1 MSEASLDAPST
12 SGPKPV
18 TWLDLVLYLV
28 GGIGV
33 FVLASIGVG
42 FLFTEISILASLTLY
57 LLNFVTLTGAVCLW
71 GVCRGKISWAGI
83 GLLPP
88 KLPWRWLLV
97 AVAASA
103 ALIPAR
109 IVLGYAALRLFEGG
123 VESVQARA
131 DVFLAG
137 ASFSWVN
144 FGLTLL
150 GAGMLAP
157 VAEELYFRGLIHG
170 WFKSRRFAFWLRVLF
185 SSTLFALAHFD
196 SFAVAVSSLVLGV
209 ANAVLYERSLTIWVP
224 IAMHVFTNSVAVT
237 LMYAA
242 LAVMEYF
249 PMVGG

>member
-1 MSEASLDAPST
+1 MSEASPDAS
-12 SGPKPV
+12 SILGPRSA

-33 FVLASIGVG
+33 FVLASTGAQ
-42 FLFTEISILASLTLY
+42 FLFAGTSILASLTLY
-57 LLNFVTLTGAVCLW
+57 LLNFVTLTGAVYVW
-71 GVCRGKISWAGI
+71 GVHRGKLSWEEM

-88 KLPWRWLLV
+88 KLPWRWLLAAIV
-97 AVAASA
+97 ASA
-103 ALIPAR
+103 TLIPVR
-109 IVLGYAALRLFEGG
+109 IALGYAALRLFEGG
-123 VESVQARA
+123 VEGVQARA

-170 WFKSRRFAFWLRVLF
+170 WLKSRGSAFWLRVLI

-196 SFAVAVSSLVLGV
+196 SFAVAVSSLVLGL
-209 ANAVLYERSLTIWVP
+209 ANAVLYERSRTIWVP
-224 IAMHVFTNSVAVT
+224 IAMHAFTNSFAVT

-242 LAVMEYF
+242 LAMLEYF
-249 PMVGG
+249 PVMAF

>member
-12 SGPKPV
+12 SGPKPA
-18 TWLDLVLYLV
+18 TWLDLILYLV
-28 GGIGV
+28 GGVGI
-33 FVLASIGVG
+33 FVLASVGVG
-42 FLFTEISILASLTLY
+42 FLFTEISILASLILY
-57 LLNFVTLTGAVCLW
+57 LLNFVTLTGAVYLW
-71 GVCRGKISWAGI
+71 GVRRGKISWAEI

-88 KLPWRWLLV
+88 KLPWRWLLM
-97 AVAASA
+97 AVGISA
-103 ALIPAR
+103 ALIPVR
-109 IVLGYAALRLFEGG
+109 IVLGYAALHLFEGG

-131 DVFLAG
+131 DVFMAG
-137 ASFSWVN
+137 VSFSGIN

-150 GAGMLAP
+150 GAGVLAP
-157 VAEELYFRGLIHG
+157 IAEELYFRGLIHG
-170 WFKSRRFAFWLRVLF
+170 WLKSQRFAFWVRVLL

-209 ANAVLYERSLTIWVP
+209 ANAVLYERSRTIWVP